1 MPFSYGFVVSDGQP
15 GQDGASAYSLAVSN
29 GFLGTEQ
36 EWLASL
42 VGPQG
47 PSGTDGFFEFD
58 KVEPDDV
65 WIITH
70 NLGFRPNI
78 TVFDLDGAVVHGDI
92 IHINSNV
99 VSIDFG
105 TPVAGSAYLS

>member
-15 GQDGASAYSLAVSN
+15 GQDGQSAYALAIAN
-29 GFLGTEQ
+29 GFVGTEI
-36 EWLASL
+36 EWLYSL

-47 PSGTDGFFEFD
+47 PAGTDGFFEFEQT
-58 KVEPDDV
+58 EPAAV

-78 TVFDLDGAVVHGDI
+78 TVFDQDNNVLVGAI
-92 IHINSNV
+92 LHINSNV

-105 TPVAGSAYLS
+105 IEISGSAYLS

>member
-15 GQDGASAYSLAVSN
+15 GQDGQSAYALAVAN
-29 GFLGTEQ
+29 GFIGTEQ
-36 EWLASL
+36 AWLASL

-47 PSGTDGFFEFD
+47 PSGTDGFFEFEQT
-58 KVEPDDV
+58 EPTAV

-70 NLGFRPNI
+70 DLGFRPNI
-78 TVFDLDGAVVHGDI
+78 TVFDTDNIVMVGAI
-92 IHINSNV
+92 LHINSNM

-105 TPVAGSAYLS
+105 TEVSGTAYLS